1 MVPQRLS
8 PTYRMARIARRW
20 SNREL
25 SKFSALLGGDVV
37 NVSGW
42 EDDDKAG
49 SRYRDY
55 FPLATSYSVTNY
67 GGFRGSASGSDIAL
81 DLEKPPPEE
90 LVYAFDVVFN
100 HTVLEHVY
108 DVQAA
113 VATLCAL
120 SRDLVIV
127 VVPFVQ
133 EQHYT
138 ESFGDYWRFTP
149 MALDRMFS
157 EHGFTAI
164 HSSWNHHR
172 YAATYIFF
180 IASRNPDNHIALMSA
195 VPGSYARRLLR
206 RHPGAWVG
214 ESVRKYVIR
223 RLKSTR
229 RRFAVVESFPRESD
243 LF

>member
-8 PTYRMARIARRW
+8 DSYRMARIARLW

-25 SKFSALLGGDVV
+25 LKFSRQLGGDVI

-42 EDDDKAG
+42 EDGDKAG

-67 GGFRGSASGSDIAL
+67 GRVRGSSSGSDIAL

-90 LVYAFDVVFN
+90 LVHAFDVVFN

-108 DVQAA
+108 DVQTA

-120 SRDLVIV
+120 SRDIVIV

-138 ESFGDYWRFTP
+138 ESYGDFWRFTP

-157 EHGFTAI
+157 EHGFTTI

-172 YAATYIFF
+172 YAATYIFS
-180 IASRNPDNHIALMSA
+180 IASRTPDKHIPLNSA
-195 VPGSYARRLLR
+195 VTGQYSRRLLR

-214 ESVRKYVIR
+214 ESVRKFVIR
-223 RLKSTR
+223 KAKSAR
-229 RRFAVVESFPRESD
+229 RR
-243 LF
+243 